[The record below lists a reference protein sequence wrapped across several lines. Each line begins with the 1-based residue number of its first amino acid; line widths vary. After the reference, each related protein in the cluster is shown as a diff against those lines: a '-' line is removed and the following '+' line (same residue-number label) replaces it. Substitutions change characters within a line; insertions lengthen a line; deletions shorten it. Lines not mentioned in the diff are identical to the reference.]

1 MPRKQK
7 KSQTRYAR
15 AGLPLA
21 RAKRLKSQT
30 DALTKSRSGGI
41 FGLSVLSVSA
51 VVAIG
56 VLDDGKGGYAFAKDL
71 AGLNWSDVTGAFG
84 STEASAPSLPPEALV
99 TAPAPL
105 NVQPPVELTSLAP
118 QEIAPV
124 ALTITDTTK
133 PEAIATP
140 AKPVASVASAAPLLP
155 SPDAPD
161 CVQAVESRLGSL
173 SLSAQQMVP
182 WIDLQDELGTLVQS
196 TLDCDAAG
204 VQIVGS
210 LALAATEFAD
220 IRLRWDREAYILEL
234 ATVAHDAADRQMA
247 LVDTRSVE
255 LVFR

>member
-7 KSQTRYAR
+7 QTQTRYAR

-21 RAKRLKSQT
+21 RAKRLKTQT

-51 VVAIG
+51 IVAIG

-84 STEASAPSLPPEALV
+84 PAETSFPPEALV
-99 TAPAPL
+99 TAPEPL
-105 NVQPPVELTSLAP
+105 NIEDPAELTSLAP
-118 QEIAPV
+118 QVIAPV
-124 ALTITDTTK
+124 APAITDSTK
-133 PEAIATP
+133 PEPTATP
-140 AKPVASVASAAPLLP
+140 TQPVAALASAAPLLP
-155 SPDAPD
+155 SPDAPA

-220 IRLRWDREAYILEL
+220 IRLRWDRDAYILEL